1 MKLRGQREAD
11 GQNYR
16 HPKPVASPSSGGEK
30 KHEPA
35 ALDED
40 SHWMIGL
47 EIRAHRQW
55 MHRLNGATLLA
66 SVHRAKSSQRLS
78 S

>member
-1 MKLRGQREAD
+1 
-11 GQNYR
+11 
-16 HPKPVASPSSGGEK
+16 VASPSSGDEK

-47 EIRAHRQW
+47 EIRSSFNLLAHRQW
-55 MHRLNGATLLA
+55 MDRLNEGTILA
-66 SVHRAKSSQRLS
+66 NVHRAKSSQRLS